1 MQTELLDEVSGMK
14 INQLHAVGCNPDR
27 STEDRSM
34 ELEDQDE
41 HDEVEHNMSSIHQ
54 RTIIHSIVFNQIAT
68 KP

>member
-54 RTIIHSIVFNQIAT
+54 RTIENNNTFDCI
-68 KP
+68 